1 MVFMAYYGFKTEKR
15 RWDDNINDTDKYLVN
30 YNLDEFM
37 RRIFDLL
44 KVKKNFF
51 YWYFFLL
58 FID

>member
-15 RWDDNINDTDKYLVN
+15 RCDDNINDTDKYLVN

-51 YWYFFLL
+51 Y
-58 FID
+58 

>member
-15 RWDDNINDTDKYLVN
+15 RCDDNINDTDKYLVN

-51 YWYFFLL
+51 IDIFFYYL
-58 FID
+58 